1 MWLESSGT
9 SFRRTFCTR
18 DEFSVR
24 CEVEPKTPAVDN
36 ERFIHLQRRRGV
48 LGWRQEFK
56 QQFDHILLFGLD
68 YISAVDNLH
77 VLENKTDQ
85 DAWQQPLF
93 VQYEDARDA
102 SFGLNFRT
110 LFGLCWVIIA

>member
-18 DEFSVR
+18 DEFSIR
-24 CEVEPKTPAVDN
+24 CEVEPKTPTVDN

-48 LGWRQEFK
+48 LGGRQEFK

-93 VQYEDARDA
+93 VQYEDARHA
-102 SFGLNFRT
+102 SFGLT
-110 LFGLCWVIIA
+110 LERCLGCVGL